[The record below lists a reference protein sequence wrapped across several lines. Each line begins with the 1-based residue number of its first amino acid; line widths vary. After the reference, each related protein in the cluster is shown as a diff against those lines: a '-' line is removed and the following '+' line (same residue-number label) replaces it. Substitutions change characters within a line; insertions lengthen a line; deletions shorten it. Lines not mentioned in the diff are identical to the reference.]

1 MAERRRSF
9 WVFIGLGVVAILL
22 VAAAILLRPKPAK
35 PAPPMVSVNVATVT
49 TQDVPVS
56 LSALGAAQAWRSDT
70 IVAQVSGILQTV
82 NFTEGA
88 AVRAGQVLAQ
98 IDPAPY
104 RAALTQ
110 AKGSLAR
117 DEATLEGAKADLA
130 RYKTLAAQDSIARQ
144 TYEDEQATVK
154 ADEGVVLLDKGAV
167 DAAQVNLDRCR
178 ITSPISGRAGVRLV
192 DPGNLVG
199 SGAATTSTNGS
210 GATASTTSGSTAG
223 GASSAAGSSGS
234 VTGGTSGSTGIV
246 VINQITPI
254 AVTFAVPQADF
265 AHLVEVSESFRKPL
279 HVEAFAQET
288 GQSLGAGSLSIA
300 DNKVD
305 PSTGTVQ
312 LKARFENAGETLWPG
327 QYVNVTL
334 TLQTLEKATTVP
346 AAAINHGPKGDYVYL
361 VTGGK
366 AQMRPVQVTSTQA
379 SVAVIKSGVNPGDTV
394 VTDGQMTLRNGS
406 LVRVITPG
414 KPTPGAGAP
423 PPAKS

>member
-1 MAERRRSF
+1 M
-9 WVFIGLGVVAILL
+9 
-22 VAAAILLRPKPAK
+22 RP
-35 PAPPMVSVNVATVT
+35 
-49 TQDVPVS
+49 
-56 LSALGAAQAWRSDT
+56 R
-70 IVAQVSGILQTV
+70 
-82 NFTEGA
+82 
-88 AVRAGQVLAQ
+88 
-98 IDPAPY
+98 
-104 RAALTQ
+104 
-110 AKGSLAR
+110 
-117 DEATLEGAKADLA
+117 
-130 RYKTLAAQDSIARQ
+130 LAAQDSIARQ